1 MIQKMRSFSFTKH
14 FKIFAII
21 SAVMIAAGLVGLILS
36 LFNVKVFNYDVD
48 FTGGTSFNYN
58 LHMEV
63 TSDTVD
69 EVKTLVKETT
79 GVDKITIVTSNNGE
93 GVLIKTSELDSEKRD
108 ALNKAICDKYNIDAT
123 TDAQINSVS
132 PSVGSDLKKSA
143 VIASILAIVLIL
155 VYIGFRFEF
164 RSGIAA
170 ICCLLHDILV
180 MLSMYVIFQIPFNTN
195 FIAAALTI
203 LGYSINATIVV
214 FDRIRENKKLMK
226 NAKFDEIVDTSIW
239 DTFTRSLNTT
249 LTTLFVMVMLLIFGV
264 DSIRNFALPL
274 CIGIVCGCYSS
285 VCISGP
291 LWNLFRG
298 KKKD

>member
-1 MIQKMRSFSFTKH
+1 MRSFSFTKH

-36 LFNVKVFNYDVD
+36 LCNVKVFNYDVD

-155 VYIGFRFEF
+155 VYIGFRLNSDPELL
-164 RSGIAA
+164 RYAA
-170 ICCLLHDILV
+170 CCMIS
-180 MLSMYVIFQIPFNTN
+180 LS
-195 FIAAALTI
+195 
-203 LGYSINATIVV
+203 
-214 FDRIRENKKLMK
+214 
-226 NAKFDEIVDTSIW
+226 
-239 DTFTRSLNTT
+239 
-249 LTTLFVMVMLLIFGV
+249 
-264 DSIRNFALPL
+264 
-274 CIGIVCGCYSS
+274 CS
-285 VCISGP
+285 VCMSFSRSPSIP
-291 LWNLFRG
+291 TLLQRP
-298 KKKD
+298 